1 MSQSEVQRSIE
12 DSRTVTEILAFPADA
27 NTAGNVY
34 GGRILFW
41 VDMVASLVARK
52 HCGSA
57 VVTIRTEFDFR
68 EPVRVG
74 DHVRLE
80 AFITATFQR
89 SFEVQVDVRIGRH
102 YGREDRL
109 AGRGYLVFSCVD
121 SSGRAQ
127 PVQPVTVSDPA
138 AKERWAAAERRRELR
153 KQLREL
159 EER

>member
-1 MSQSEVQRSIE
+1 MSEKQAQRKVD

-57 VVTIRTEFDFR
+57 VATIRTEFDFR

-74 DHVRLE
+74 DHLRLE
-80 AFITATFQR
+80 AFITATFRR
-89 SFEVQVDVRIGRH
+89 SFEVQVDVCIGRN
-102 YGREDRL
+102 YGRPERL
-109 AGRGYLVFSCVD
+109 AGRGYLVFSCLDEAGKAREVEPI
-121 SSGRAQ
+121 S
-127 PVQPVTVSDPA
+127 VSTEEES
-138 AKERWAAAERRRELR
+138 ERRRAAEERRELR
-153 KQLREL
+153 KQWRKL
-159 EER
+159 EP

>member
-1 MSQSEVQRSIE
+1 MSDPAAERSID
-12 DSRTVTEILAFPADA
+12 DSRTVTELLAFPADA

-57 VVTIRTEFDFR
+57 VVTIRTEFDFL

-89 SFEVQVDVRIGRH
+89 SFEVQVDVKIGRD
-102 YGREDRL
+102 YGRERRL

-121 SSGRAQ
+121 SSGRTR
-127 PVQPVTVSDPA
+127 PVQQISVGSPA
-138 AKERWAAAERRRELR
+138 EEKRSAAAERRRELR
-153 KQLREL
+153 RQLREL
-159 EER
+159 EAS